1 MAGSNQEEGN
11 MAEEVKKE
19 EKGAGA
25 KKAFSTFLKVVIGL
39 AFLALAAY
47 LLAFRHW
54 WGGYTIPVIKG
65 CAGPFLILAGLI
77 TLAIA
82 KE

>member
-1 MAGSNQEEGN
+1 
-11 MAEEVKKE
+11 MAEDIKKE

-25 KKAFSTFLKVVIGL
+25 GKALSTLVKLVVGV
-39 AFLALAAY
+39 AFLVAAFY
-47 LLAFRHW
+47 LLVTRHW
-54 WGGYTIPVIKG
+54 WGAYTLPVIKG
-65 CAGPFLILAGLI
+65 CAAPFLVLAGLI

>member
-1 MAGSNQEEGN
+1 

-25 KKAFSTFLKVVIGL
+25 KKALSTLLKVVLGLVFLGL
-39 AFLALAAY
+39 AVY
-47 LLAFRHW
+47 LLAIRHW
-54 WGGYTIPVIKG
+54 WGDFTLPFIKG

>member
-1 MAGSNQEEGN
+1 
-11 MAEEVKKE
+11 MAEE
-19 EKGAGA
+19 A
-25 KKAFSTFLKVVIGL
+25 KKIGPVIFKVILGL

-47 LLAFRHW
+47 LLIGRLQWWRHTW
-54 WGGYTIPVIKG
+54 LVIKG
-65 CAGPFLILAGLI
+65 CAGPCLILAGII

>member
-1 MAGSNQEEGN
+1 

-19 EKGAGA
+19 EKKVDAGKTAGA
-25 KKAFSTFLKVVIGL
+25 VFKIVLGL
-39 AFLALAAY
+39 AFLALAGY
-47 LLAFRHW
+47 LLIGRLW
-54 WGGYTIPVIKG
+54 WDHTWLVIKG
-65 CAGPFLILAGLI
+65 CAGPFLILAGII

>member
-1 MAGSNQEEGN
+1 

-25 KKAFSTFLKVVIGL
+25 KKALSVFLKFVLGFVFLGL
-39 AFLALAAY
+39 AVY
-47 LLAFRHW
+47 LLGFLHW
-54 WGGYTIPVIKG
+54 WGLYTLPVIQG

-82 KE
+82 RE